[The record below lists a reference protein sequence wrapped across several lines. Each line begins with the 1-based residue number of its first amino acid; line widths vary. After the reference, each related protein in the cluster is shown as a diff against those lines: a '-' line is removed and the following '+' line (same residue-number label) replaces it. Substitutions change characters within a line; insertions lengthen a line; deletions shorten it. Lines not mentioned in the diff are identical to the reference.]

1 MRLPPPSFKP
11 LYQQVVDALR
21 DEILRGKYPVGGQL
35 PTEGELSERFSV
47 SRHTV
52 REALRYLRSDGL
64 VSSRQGAGTIVA
76 RPSAPSTYVQEIESI
91 NDLIQYAASI
101 RYKVDRSEVI
111 AADAALAASI
121 GGISGQ
127 NWLRIE
133 GLRYED
139 DNNKPV
145 CRTVVYVHT
154 DFAGVGRLVGRR
166 NSAIYELIED
176 LYGEKIAEVEQVINA
191 YRVPEGVAAELALE
205 PDAVIV
211 EVRRTYRTVNSKIAE
226 VAVNQYPADRFT
238 LSMKLRR
245 RAPLA

>member
-1 MRLPPPSFKP
+1 
-11 LYQQVVDALR
+11 
-21 DEILRGKYPVGGQL
+21 
-35 PTEGELSERFSV
+35 
-47 SRHTV
+47 
-52 REALRYLRSDGL
+52 
-64 VSSRQGAGTIVA
+64 
-76 RPSAPSTYVQEIESI
+76 
-91 NDLIQYAASI
+91 
-101 RYKVDRSEVI
+101 VDRSEVI